1 MLNWNLQRDE
11 WKKLAT
17 LSVLH
22 FLVIAAFTLAR
33 IARDGFFLAELPAE
47 MLPYV
52 YIGVALWTALVV
64 YIMGRVS
71 VGVATHRTLQWA
83 LLLTGAS
90 LLGFSYWF
98 RLAGESAAIA
108 FYLWSGA
115 YGLVLVSQFWI
126 LTNERINSRDAKRM
140 FGIIGASGILG
151 GLTGGAFATFL
162 GGMLPTHTILLIA
175 AGIHVVGAAL
185 ASRSAVLPS
194 EVAPQPKGQAMAVN
208 MRDALRNPYVRLL
221 AMLFL
226 VGGITSAVL
235 DYQFKLFLQDQ
246 FEPGRITSLLGTFYG
261 AQNILA
267 LLAQLGVA
275 GFLLAKFGARFV
287 SMALPV
293 GILLGSIGI
302 MSAPVFLSVLGTRL
316 FDATLRVSISR
327 TAWEFL
333 YFPLPDNVRAQAK
346 RFIDVVISRSADAG
360 AGIIVIVLGLAGV
373 TSMTGLS
380 ISILVLAAGWIA
392 VEFLVSRTY
401 KEQVAKQLR
410 RGVATRPEQAERTT
424 ELRDLHRDFDW
435 VHELQSDDEG
445 NVIYALEILRSTS
458 PETIEKDRE
467 YLLHHPSPRVRA
479 RALSILIASGAKVE
493 DIAWEQPVDAT
504 SSWSG
509 DATAELSLEETAADR
524 VAVAAAA
531 ARGFGSD
538 IPRMRL
544 PDLMQDPEPDVR
556 HVAYRSAGQI
566 RMRELIAALIE
577 KLEDPVERGPA
588 RTGLVLYGE
597 SIVGA
602 LGDYL
607 ADPGTK
613 MSVRLEIVKIL
624 SAVGTQD
631 AALSLFRSGH
641 LRTDRLVLNEVLR
654 ALNDVRTRN
663 PEIVLPWS
671 IVRKRLDEEIK
682 RFCER
687 IVQERSIR
695 SIGDE
700 DVQNLL
706 SRVLKEKADQSL
718 ERIFRRLALVYNAR
732 ETILA
737 YDGYRSGNARLRAQS
752 IEYIDSILEPDHK
765 QKLLPVLEALTE
777 EQRVRR
783 AGLVLDRGSPSS
795 YGTVMELLESR
806 ESSLNAWGLFTV
818 GRLVLDIHL
827 DQAYGGLRSNDP
839 IVRDTAEWAIKRL
852 TAT

>member
-1 MLNWNLQRDE
+1 MSIGNIQRDE
-11 WKKLAT
+11 WRKLVLLA
-17 LSVLH
+17 SLH

-52 YIGVALWTALVV
+52 YIGVAVWTALVV
-64 YIMGRVS
+64 AIMGRVS
-71 VGVATHRTLQWA
+71 GGAPSHRILQWA
-83 LLLTGAS
+83 LFVTGLS
-90 LLGFSYWF
+90 LVGFSYWF
-98 RLAGESAAIA
+98 LHAGESAAIA

-126 LTNERINSRDAKRM
+126 LTNERVNSRDAKRM
-140 FGIIGASGILG
+140 FGFIGASGILG
-151 GLTGGAFATFL
+151 GLAGGAFATFL
-162 GGMLPTHTILLIA
+162 GGILPTHVILLIA
-175 AGIHVVGAAL
+175 AGIHAVGAIFAG
-185 ASRSAVLPS
+185 RCAVLPS
-194 EVAPQPKGQAMAVN
+194 EVAPQPREQALAVS
-208 MRDALRNPYVRLL
+208 MRGALQNSYVRLL

-246 FEPGRITSLLGTFYG
+246 FEPERITSLLGTFYG
-261 AQNILA
+261 AQNVLA

-287 SMALPV
+287 SMALPA
-293 GILLGSIGI
+293 GILVGSIGI
-302 MSAPVFLSVLGTRL
+302 LGAPVFLSVLGTRL

-333 YFPLPDNVRAQAK
+333 YFPLPDNVRAQSK

-373 TSMTGLS
+373 TSVTGLS
-380 ISILVLAAGWIA
+380 VAILVLAAGWIA
-392 VEFLVSRTY
+392 VEIGVSRSY

-410 RGVATRPEQAERTT
+410 RGVMQRPDQAERTSA
-424 ELRDLHRDFDW
+424 LKDLHRDFDW
-435 VHELQSDDEG
+435 ERELQSDDEST
-445 NVIYALEILRSTS
+445 VVYALDILRSTS
-458 PETIEKDRE
+458 PETIENERQ

-493 DIAWEQPVDAT
+493 DVAWEQPVDT
-504 SSWSG
+504 TLRSG
-509 DATAELSLEETAADR
+509 DATAEVALEETPADR

-538 IPRMRL
+538 IPRRRL
-544 PDLMQDPEPDVR
+544 PELIHDPEPDVR

-566 RMRELIAALIE
+566 RMRELVGPLLE
-577 KLEDPVERGPA
+577 KLEDPAERGPA
-588 RTGLVLYGE
+588 RTGLTLYGE

-607 ADPGTK
+607 ADPATK
-613 MSVRLEIVKIL
+613 MSIRLEIVKIL
-624 SAVGTQD
+624 RATGTQD
-631 AALSLFRSGH
+631 AALALFRSGH
-641 LRTDRLVLNEVLR
+641 LATDRLVLNEVLR
-654 ALNDVRTRN
+654 ALNDVRTRD

-671 IVRKRLDEEIK
+671 IVRKRLDQEIK

-695 SIGDE
+695 SIPDE
-700 DVQNLL
+700 PVRNLL

-737 YDGYRSGNARLRAQS
+737 YDGYRSGNERLRAQS
-752 IEYIDSILEPDHK
+752 IEYLESILESDHK
-765 QKLLPVLEALTE
+765 QKLLPVLEARTE
-777 EQRVRR
+777 EQRVRL
-783 AGLVLDRGSPSS
+783 AGLVLERGSPSS

-806 ESSLNAWGLFTV
+806 ESHLNAWGLFAV
-818 GRLVLDIHL
+818 GRLALDIHL
-827 DQAYGGLRSNDP
+827 DSAYGGLRSNDP

-852 TAT
+852 TAA